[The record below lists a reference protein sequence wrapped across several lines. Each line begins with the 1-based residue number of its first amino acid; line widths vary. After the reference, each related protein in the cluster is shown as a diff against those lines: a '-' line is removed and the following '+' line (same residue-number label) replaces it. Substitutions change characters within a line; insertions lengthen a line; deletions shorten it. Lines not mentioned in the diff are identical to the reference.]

1 MNHRFLF
8 TCLEKTAMSSLKESE
23 EQTSAPA
30 TALSLGVQV
39 ASSHFSK
46 MSASSGNKGC
56 LQEEQRRRSDG
67 APTCFL
73 LLKLYPT
80 NLSHTAVHGFTLNVS
95 SSSLQAQRDSFISF
109 FCFFQD
115 PCELASAAG
124 SRPRRLPVGAA
135 RPSSDLLCLCV
146 CLRCTQEYHG
156 LFSRAH

>member
-1 MNHRFLF
+1 
-8 TCLEKTAMSSLKESE
+8 MSSLKESE
-23 EQTSAPA
+23 EQTSPPA
-30 TALSLGVQV
+30 MALSLGVQV

-56 LQEEQRRRSDG
+56 LQEEQRRRRSGG
-67 APTCFL
+67 APTHFL

-95 SSSLQAQRDSFISF
+95 SSQEVSPLFFPSSLQAQRDFFISF
-109 FCFFQD
+109 FGFLQGL
-115 PCELASAAG
+115 CELASAAG

-135 RPSSDLLCLCV
+135 RPSSDFLCLCV

>member
-1 MNHRFLF
+1 
-8 TCLEKTAMSSLKESE
+8 MSSLKESE
-23 EQTSAPA
+23 EQTSPPA

-67 APTCFL
+67 APTRFL

-95 SSSLQAQRDSFISF
+95 SSQEVSPFFSFQSSSSTRLFHLVLLLFPGSL
-109 FCFFQD
+109 
-115 PCELASAAG
+115 
-124 SRPRRLPVGAA
+124 
-135 RPSSDLLCLCV
+135 
-146 CLRCTQEYHG
+146 
-156 LFSRAH
+156 